1 LDGARKF
8 KSKGEAKMSETVH
21 DIVKKM
27 QFGNI
32 AVFKINGVV
41 SSFPTVGTLKFNL
54 MVNDYPD
61 EFLGVFNKYAEID
74 VIREN
79 LKLF

>member
-1 LDGARKF
+1 
-8 KSKGEAKMSETVH
+8 MSETVH
-21 DIVKKM
+21 DIVKKT

-32 AVFKINGVV
+32 AVFKVNGVV
-41 SSFPTVGTLKFNL
+41 SSFPTSETSKFNL
-54 MVNDYPD
+54 MVNDYPN